1 MNFSAL
7 QRDAP
12 RWQVT
17 AAIVAV
23 LVVLTGIVCLPAL
36 RQASRAKR
44 PGKAAPSAIAT
55 DTVPVF
61 AFQAAQA
68 PARNGYDLRSPST
81 DSTSEPIPVPSG
93 LARPAISADPM
104 VIRSATVKLTVKDA
118 PTALHELSRAAT
130 DAGGYIADSRI
141 WREQDLLR
149 AHLTVRVPARSFDQ
163 TLARAR
169 GLAKRVDQEQVSG
182 QDVTEEFTDL
192 KAQLNNLEAT
202 ESELRQLLSAVRQRS
217 QKASEVLAIYRELV
231 TVRGQIER
239 IQGRV
244 QYLGNRV
251 SFATLDVELVPEV
264 LAPAP
269 VEPAWKPLASAHNA
283 LAALADA
290 FKWLADVATWL
301 IVLVFPLAVLVLVP
315 FRLILWLVRQRRNRV
330 IGSAG

>member
-1 MNFSAL
+1 MNFSFL
-7 QRDAP
+7 QRDVP
-12 RWQVT
+12 KWQVT

-23 LVVLTGIVCLPAL
+23 LVGLTGVVCLPAL
-36 RQASRAKR
+36 RRTSRVRA
-44 PGKAAPSAIAT
+44 PGKAVAMSA

-61 AFQAAQA
+61 SVQAAQ
-68 PARNGYDLRSPST
+68 PPPRSGFDLRPSSS
-81 DSTSEPIPVPSG
+81 DSVSEPIPLPSG
-93 LARPAISADPM
+93 LARPATAEPM
-104 VIRSATVKLTVKDA
+104 IIRSATVKLTVKDA

-141 WREQDLLR
+141 WRDQDLLR

-163 TLARAR
+163 TLAQTRR
-169 GLAKRVDQEQVSG
+169 VAKRVDQEQVSG

-192 KAQLNNLEAT
+192 KAQLTNLEVT

-264 LAPAP
+264 LAPAA

-283 LAALADA
+283 LATLADA
-290 FKWLADVATWL
+290 LKWLAEIITWL
-301 IVLVFPLAVLVLVP
+301 IVLVLPLVVLVLVP
-315 FRLILWLVRQRRNRV
+315 LRLILWLFRQRRNRA